1 MSELAFSA
9 PEPGLGRALVS
20 GAHPGRWAVNLLVL
34 VVPAATGA
42 LGEPA
47 TMARVGLAFAAF
59 CLASSGCSF
68 LGAARAGRLDLG
80 TAVATGLV
88 VWLAGLSLALAVQR
102 PLGGFLAVYVGL
114 GLLSMFNF
122 GSRPV
127 LCVAAGACRVVVR
140 VVAGAVAAGALT
152 SGWLL
157 VAVGLAALAALAV
170 GRAVSAV
177 RSRDA
182 SPATP
187 AAPAAG

>member
-1 MSELAFSA
+1 VSELAIPA
-9 PEPGLGRALVS
+9 AEPGLGRALLA
-20 GAHPGRWAVNLLVL
+20 GAHPARWAVNLLVL
-34 VVPAATGA
+34 AVPAATGS

-59 CLASSGCSF
+59 CLASSGASL
-68 LGAARAGRLDLG
+68 LGAARAGTLDLG
-80 TAVATGLV
+80 TAVATALI
-88 VWLAGLSLALAVQR
+88 VWLGGLSLALAVQR

-114 GLLSMFNF
+114 GVLSMFSF
-122 GSRPV
+122 DSRPV
-127 LCVAAGACRVVVR
+127 LCVAAGACRLVAR

-170 GRAVSAV
+170 GRAVSAA
-177 RSRDA
+177 RSGEA